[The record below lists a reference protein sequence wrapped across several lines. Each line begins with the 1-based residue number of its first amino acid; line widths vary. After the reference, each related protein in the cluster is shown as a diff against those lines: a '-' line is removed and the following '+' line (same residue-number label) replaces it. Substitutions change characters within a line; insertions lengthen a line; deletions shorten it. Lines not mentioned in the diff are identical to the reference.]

1 MRMNKCAYLFAAALV
16 ASTVGM
22 TSCSNEDVA
31 GIENIQGQ
39 ETKIALGMSVALPVQ
54 TKAATTADEVN
65 FGAGVA
71 DIQNV
76 TIVPMVKNA
85 IQNPIVLGLFDADDN
100 TTHFREATVLNTVD
114 GFRVYGNLP
123 SAPSENKVFVMPSL
137 AQGNTEDNPDVTV
150 TDLKKPHALYYY
162 TESTSSN
169 ANKFKVATGSKK
181 GDWNSASFQ
190 PIGQGAAIGTNNRIQ
205 IPGVTYAV
213 GVFSAA
219 VKDEI
224 VDAEGNLAL
233 TGNIFSVDGASPTK
247 SWQTVKGEGGKTID
261 VTGLIIEGQTADFD
275 ATLNPK
281 SGSGEVKVYSKAVTP
296 TLSTGDISF
305 DGQNKVANAN
315 IYTVVA
321 PEDAENITINFQFQ
335 NNTGYTLH
343 LKNGDKVADK
353 GYFYLPAVLDKGED
367 QNIFAAATSTLINA
381 RVKDWGKGVTE
392 PAETVDLEI
401 GVVVDTQWKKGIAF
415 DEEI

>member
-54 TKAATTADEVN
+54 TRTATTADDVN

-76 TIVPMVKNA
+76 AIVPMVKNA
-85 IQNPIVLGLFDADDN
+85 IQNPIVLGKFDADDN

-169 ANKFKVATGSKK
+169 ANKFKVATGSDK

-190 PIGQGAAIGTNNRIQ
+190 PIEEGLAIGTNNRIQ

-219 VKDEI
+219 VLDE
-224 VDAEGNLAL
+224 VADVEGNTAF
-233 TGNIFSVDGASPTK
+233 TGNIFSEDGVSPTK
-247 SWQTVKGEGGKTID
+247 SWKTVKEEGGKID

-275 ATLNPK
+275 ATFNPK
-281 SGSGEVKVYSKAVTP
+281 GGEVKVYSKAVTS
-296 TLSTGDISF
+296 TLSTDDISF

-343 LKNGDKVADK
+343 LKNGGTVANG
-353 GYFYLPAVLDKGED
+353 GYFYLPAVLDKGAD

-381 RVKDWGKGVTE
+381 RVKDWGKGVTK

>member
-1 MRMNKCAYLFAAALV
+1 MKMNKCAYLFAAALA
-16 ASTVGM
+16 ASTMGM
-22 TSCSNEDVA
+22 TSCQNEDVA

-39 ETKIALGMSVALPVQ
+39 ETQIALGMSVALPVQ
-54 TKAATTADEVN
+54 TRTATTADEVN
-65 FGAGVA
+65 FGTDVA

-85 IQNPIVLGLFDADDN
+85 IQNPIVLGKFDADVN

-123 SAPSENKVFVMPSL
+123 SAPSESKVFVMPSL
-137 AQGNTEDNPDVTV
+137 AQGNTEDNPDATV

-169 ANKFKVATGSKK
+169 ANKFKVATGSVT
-181 GDWNSASFQ
+181 GDWNSAAFQ
-190 PIGQGAAIGTNNRIQ
+190 PIGDGLAIGTNNRIQ
-205 IPGVTYAV
+205 IPDVTYTV

-233 TGNIFSVDGASPTK
+233 TGNIFSEDATTPSK
-247 SWQTVKGEGGKTID
+247 SWETVKGEGKTID

-275 ATLNPK
+275 ATFNPK
-281 SGSGEVKVYSKAVTP
+281 GGEVKVYSAAVTKI
-296 TLSTGDISF
+296 LSMADISF

-343 LKNGDKVADK
+343 LKNGEKVADG
-353 GYFYLPAVLDKGED
+353 GYFYLPAVLDKEGD

-381 RVKDWGKGVTE
+381 RVKDWGKGVTK